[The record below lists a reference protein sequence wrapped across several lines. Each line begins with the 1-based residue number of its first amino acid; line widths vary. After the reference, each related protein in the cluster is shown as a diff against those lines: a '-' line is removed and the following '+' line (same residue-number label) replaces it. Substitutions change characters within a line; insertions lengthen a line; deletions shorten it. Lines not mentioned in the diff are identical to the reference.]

1 MIDDDGD
8 EQEQVLDEQ
17 LFEQEI
23 EDILLDLVLEML
35 HFLLE
40 LDEVLLKL
48 HI

>member
-1 MIDDDGD
+1 LIDDDGD